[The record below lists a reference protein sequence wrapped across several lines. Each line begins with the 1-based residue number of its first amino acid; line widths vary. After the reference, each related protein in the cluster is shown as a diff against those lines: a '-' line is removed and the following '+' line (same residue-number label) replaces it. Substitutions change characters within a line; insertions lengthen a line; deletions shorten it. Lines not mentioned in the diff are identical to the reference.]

1 MNNLGGAYD
10 LSHRSDD
17 SAVKIPGWL
26 VPANEQVFR
35 SYLELSSRVPVLL
48 FISSAATQS
57 AVRDAIS
64 QAIASA
70 QGRFAGIEV
79 AAEANPQLVSAVGI
93 TAPDA
98 LVAILMGQPAV
109 ISQGGIE
116 VSKLPAILGQLAQLA
131 EQNGLSGRVRVDPTA
146 AETDA
151 QPEPELSPEHQAA
164 FDALARGDFATAR
177 ESYQQLLASAPADQ
191 MAKSG
196 LAQVDLMIRLQ
207 QPEADEVL
215 RGADQ
220 LLTGGD
226 PGAAFDLLLNEFAGA
241 VAERREEIRQRLIEL
256 FLLFPDDD
264 ATVIAARRRLSSLL
278 F

>member
-1 MNNLGGAYD
+1 MDNLGGAYD
-10 LSHRSDD
+10 LSQRSDD

-48 FISSAATQS
+48 FISSAATQPT
-57 AVRDAIS
+57 VRDAIA

-79 AAEANPQLVSAVGI
+79 AAEANPQLVTAVGI

-131 EQNGLSGRVRVDPTA
+131 EQNGLSGRVRVDQAGSNTG
-146 AETDA
+146 A

-164 FDALARGDFATAR
+164 FDALTRGDFAAAR

-196 LAQVDLMIRLQ
+196 LAQVELMIRLQ
-207 QPEADEVL
+207 GLEADQVL

-220 LLTGGD
+220 LLAGGD
-226 PGAAFDLLLNEFAGA
+226 PGAAFELLLNEFAGA